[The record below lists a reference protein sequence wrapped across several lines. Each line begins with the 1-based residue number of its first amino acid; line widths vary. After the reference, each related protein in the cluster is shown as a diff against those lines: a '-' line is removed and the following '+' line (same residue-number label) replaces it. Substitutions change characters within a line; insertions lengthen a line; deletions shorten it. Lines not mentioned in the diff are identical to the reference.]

1 MFYMMLV
8 MVLLVL
14 LATGFLGGFVS
25 RCGTFTHLVSD
36 AFIKSFFPQI
46 D

>member
-1 MFYMMLV
+1 MLYFV
-8 MVLLVL
+8 LFLLLLVL

-25 RCGTFTHLVSD
+25 RCGTFTYLVSD
-36 AFIKSFFPQI
+36 AFKTAFFPQI